1 MNKKSL
7 IISSSCIVVILL
19 IIFLIVSIIEKN
31 NHKEDG
37 LNDEFNCSYK
47 TTSQNDKKYEK
58 GNYTYSYITINYEG
72 KDYTG
77 WEVNVTDKDKEYIDG
92 RICKT
97 INGDPIISANNMFQY
112 SNANEIDITNFDT
125 SSILFMQSM
134 FRGTTAK
141 VIKGIENMD
150 TSKVMNMSNMFA
162 ETNIENLNLTKFNTD
177 NVTNMMFMFS
187 GAKIKNLDLT
197 SFNTQNVKY
206 IDGIFLQ
213 TEAESIDISNWDIS
227 KLTQVK
233 DFFYGCT
240 AKINFG
246 NEEQEKKWHDL
257 MYKPK
262 YD

>member
-7 IISSSCIVVILL
+7 IISSACIVVILL

-141 VIKGIENMD
+141 VIN
-150 TSKVMNMSNMFA
+150 TS
-162 ETNIENLNLTKFNTD
+162 